1 MKHDD
6 IQICYR
12 LVVFCLKNIL
22 VEIELKCVMPIVC
35 VGEVFDRRVG
45 GEFVCAVGFC
55 YFATSFP
62 VVDGEGGGVYDFIY
76 HINRSCDSRFFVEYR
91 PLCSVGSEG
100 GGGGGSNVFVMEVH
114 KVLEVWVGGLGGGGG
129 VGWRIIKAFYLV
141 MHRRSFCR
149 RVLSSVRPH
158 FFYFF
163 GRFPVIFGIGDGVVP
178 FLLVPHH

>member
-1 MKHDD
+1 
-6 IQICYR
+6 
-12 LVVFCLKNIL
+12 
-22 VEIELKCVMPIVC
+22 MPVVC
-35 VGEVFDRRVG
+35 VGEVFDGGVG

-62 VVDGEGGGVYDFIY
+62 VVDGECGVVGVGGVHDFIH
-76 HINRSCDSRFFVEYR
+76 HINRPRDSRFFVEYR
-91 PLCSVGSEG
+91 PLCSVRSE

-114 KVLEVWVGGLGGGGG
+114 KVLEVGGVGGGGG
-129 VGWRIIKAFYLV
+129 VGGVGGVGGRIIKAFYLV

-149 RVLSSVRPH
+149 RVLSRFRPH